1 MTLLLLLHYCLLYRA
16 LQGERLDYTAEG
28 VLYVS
33 ILHVL
38 TFNKVLFFI
47 YLQINNQ
54 RTQSDRPLQLRRP
67 AWLHAAF
74 PLSIFSS
81 INDQI
86 DEINIIDYRPLWHFS
101 ATFGVQQIRLAS
113 KCLISE
119 VNLLQPHINK
129 NHRKKDSRD

>member
-1 MTLLLLLHYCLLYRA
+1 MTLLLLLHYCLLCRA
-16 LQGERLDYTAEG
+16 LQGERLDYTVEG
-28 VLYVS
+28 VLYIS

-54 RTQSDRPLQLRRP
+54 RTQFDRTLQLQLA

-74 PLSIFSS
+74 ALSVFSS

-86 DEINIIDYRPLWHFS
+86 DEINIIDYCSLWHFS

-113 KCLISE
+113 K
-119 VNLLQPHINK
+119 
-129 NHRKKDSRD
+129 

>member
-28 VLYVS
+28 VLYIS

-54 RTQSDRPLQLRRP
+54 RTQSDRPLQLRL

-74 PLSIFSS
+74 TLTVFSS
-81 INDQI
+81 VNDQI
-86 DEINIIDYRPLWHFS
+86 DEIIDYRS
-101 ATFGVQQIRLAS
+101 
-113 KCLISE
+113 
-119 VNLLQPHINK
+119 QPTPVAY
-129 NHRKKDSRD
+129 